1 MRDVFARVYQMLVC
15 GICLLAIGSV
25 GLYAQGSASISGKV
39 LDPDSKVVVNAAVI
53 VRNESTNAIR
63 TVATDAVG
71 NGDRTTEIA
80 CVRITEA
87 GWRALEG
94 PTDME

>member
-1 MRDVFARVYQMLVC
+1 
-15 GICLLAIGSV
+15 LLARGFTV
-25 GLYAQGSASISGKV
+25 EL
-39 LDPDSKVVVNAAVI
+39 LDDLLRAGFA
-53 VRNESTNAIR
+53 